1 MFPLPTP
8 PAAVTPVVAP
18 APADPAAAQIEAF
31 YPVLRETMKNGKT
44 LGQAGRAAKLKPAI
58 ERAFAFPIMAQF
70 AVGPRWTALTGEERR
85 DIAAAMA
92 RYTVRSYAHNFDH
105 DGSERFVVEPKVGTH
120 GIDKLVKT
128 SITPKD
134 GAPSVLSYRMR
145 QFEGAWKVIDV
156 YYDAVSQIAA
166 QRSEFSQTLATGGA
180 SALVAQLDKKMLAA
194 P

>member
-8 PAAVTPVVAP
+8 PAAARPVVAP
-18 APADPAAAQIEAF
+18 ATADPAAAQIEAF
-31 YPVLRETMKNGKT
+31 YPLLRETMKSGKA

-58 ERAFAFPIMAQF
+58 ERTFAFPIMAQF
-70 AVGPRWTALTGEERR
+70 AVGPRWANLTAEERR
-85 DIAAAMA
+85 DIAAAMG

-105 DGSERFVVEPKVGTH
+105 DGGERFVVDPKVGTN
-120 GIDKLVKT
+120 GVDKLVKT
-128 SITPKD
+128 SVIAKD

-145 QFEGAWKVIDV
+145 QFEGAWKVVDV

-166 QRSEFSQTLATGGA
+166 QRSEFAQTLANGGV

>member
-1 MFPLPTP
+1 MFPLSTP
-8 PAAVTPVVAP
+8 PAAATPVIAP

-31 YPVLRETMKNGKT
+31 YPVLSETMKNGKA
-44 LGQAGRAAKLKPAI
+44 LGPAGRAAKLKPAI
-58 ERAFAFPIMAQF
+58 ERTFAFPVMAQF
-70 AVGPRWTALTGEERR
+70 AVGPKWASLSVEERR
-85 DIAAAMA
+85 DIASAMG

-105 DGSERFVVEPKVGTH
+105 DGGERFVVDPKVGTH
-120 GIDKLVKT
+120 GVDKLVKT
-128 SITPKD
+128 SIIPKE

-166 QRSEFSQTLATGGA
+166 QRSEFAQTLATGGA